1 VYREAEGFAGNAHT
15 QFFNRNCKMF
25 SRSTS
30 RFLGS
35 VLTVRN
41 FSHHAQHGKKEYKMI
56 LSEIHGKVGLI
67 RLNRPKALNAL
78 CNDLIAEVIDAGKDF
93 DKNSEIGAIVI
104 TGSEKAFAAGADI
117 KEMQPLTY
125 TETYTSNMFAE
136 WGDIAKLRK
145 PVRSVAFL
153 PFPPFLTFFGF
164 ARLLWFSTSF
174 CSLLISCC

>member
-1 VYREAEGFAGNAHT
+1 
-15 QFFNRNCKMF
+15 MF

-41 FSHHAQHGKKEYKMI
+41 FSHQVQHGKKEYKMI
-56 LSEIHGKVGLI
+56 LTEIHGKVGLI

-125 TETYTSNMFAE
+125 TQTYTSNMFAE

-145 PVRSVAFL
+145 PVSSVALL
-153 PFPPFLTFFGF
+153 PFPSFLTFCFFPGF
-164 ARLLWFSTSF
+164 CGFLPLFS
-174 CSLLISCC
+174 SCC

>member
-1 VYREAEGFAGNAHT
+1 
-15 QFFNRNCKMF
+15 MF

-125 TETYTSNMFAE
+125 TQTYTSNMFAE

-145 PVRSVAFL
+145 PVRSVALL
-153 PFPPFLTFFGF
+153 PFPRFLTFFGF
-164 ARLLWFSTSF
+164 CLVSVVSNLFCCSFVARRLLLFQD
-174 CSLLISCC
+174 LH